1 MAIKIKLKNSVT
13 QDAVPTGTHL
23 PEVGELAVNANIN
36 SIGGYMRA
44 SDNSIVK
51 IFGPGSVSTPAAS
64 TTASGIAELAT
75 SAETTTGTDT
85 ARVCTPAGVKAVT
98 DAERTTSNSTYL
110 ALSGGTLVG
119 VLQAT
124 AGSNSAPA
132 IHFGDSDSGIYGGT
146 NTVSLAAGGTQGLS
160 LNSSAY
166 VNVPTRLGIGVAAPA
181 VPLHVIGEARIDPAS
196 GTSTIRFSV
205 GGTEKGKLAV
215 DSSSNLFFETAGT
228 ERARIDASGRLL
240 VGLASARTLNSGYTP
255 PLQVEG
261 NTATTSSISA
271 INNINQTGGP
281 SVWLGKSRGAA
292 LGGVTTVQSGD
303 ELGSI
308 FFNGAD
314 GTDIQSIGASI
325 VAKSNGTVAGNRMP
339 GELLFA
345 TTADS
350 AGSVSPTTRLTIGS
364 DGKATFAGNVTTANT
379 LSIINTSNLGDAFL
393 YVKAGEAG
401 ASVIE
406 LQADE
411 ADDDNDLWRIQNAGD
426 SNLTFRSKESGSWV
440 EKLGIAADGDATFAG
455 TCTATSFIGGLPITN
470 GADNRVI
477 TASSSSAIQ
486 GEANLIFDGSKL
498 DIDSSAQNIL
508 QLNSTHSD
516 GPNIELQRSGS
527 ALGYFGSAAAS
538 ISGGTATDLALRA
551 QGNLVL
557 ATNGGNER
565 LRLTSVGE
573 VIINDSAKVADS
585 LFGIKVDPSTH
596 NGIGFK
602 PTSNG
607 TFGALR
613 ALNSAGSEV
622 CNIQYDTTNAKINF
636 RTSNT
641 PKLTIT
647 SGGNVGIGTTSPG
660 SKFTIANTSSTDAN
674 TTTDGA
680 GFNSGTLYHRSRGDS
695 AGIAGTTYSN
705 QIISSNGTN
714 VALEIYTI
722 GATGTP
728 VVFGTN
734 SIERMRIE
742 PGGNVGLGGTSPN
755 YQLHCTTGIGIG
767 GHGLSNQQ
775 LSLTNQEIQS
785 LNLGVGYTGLH
796 LNKLGA
802 HVHIGADNSDVRLS
816 LCSTGTAGQNT
827 SNWIRGEGN
836 VLSFNAAAANSGGF
850 EYEIGGT
857 QKFKLSELQ
866 TGVVESK
873 WNSGYATYA
882 DDAVSSTYQVNTNA
896 LVLISAW
903 KSPGPAT
910 NYPTAIFHMTYTGGF
925 QKMHQSHDSFRD
937 SNTDGYIC
945 VYKSGN
951 GTFVVKNRIGI
962 ENRIAVT
969 ILHFQGV

>member
-350 AGSVSPTTRLTIGS
+350 AGSVAPTTRLTIDSAGAVNVPDNGKFTAGASDDLSIYHDSNHTYIDNHTGQLKIRNAAAGDILIQARDDDEGIIVKPDGAVELYYDHSKKFQTYDDGIKVTNRIVGEGGDLRLSSGAATGDIQFQINGSTVMTVQDTSKLEVNDDFEIVLGNGS
-364 DGKATFAGNVTTANT
+364 DLKIYHSAGAASHINATGLLNIDGTTGVRLEFDNATKFETLTDGAKVTGDLTVTTGN
-379 LSIINTSNLGDAFL
+379 SILTNSSQGQLT
-393 YVKAGEAG
+393 VKAGATYPGGAIKLAG
-401 ASVIE
+401 G
-406 LQADE
+406 Q
-411 ADDDNDLWRIQNAGD
+411 
-426 SNLTFRSKESGSWV
+426 SGTT
-440 EKLGIAADGDATFAG
+440 DRG
-455 TCTATSFIGGLPITN
+455 TIIFYSGEATSLEP
-470 GADNRVI
+470 RMY
-477 TASSSSAIQ
+477 
-486 GEANLIFDGSKL
+486 
-498 DIDSSAQNIL
+498 IDSA
-508 QLNSTHSD
+508 
-516 GPNIELQRSGS
+516 
-527 ALGYFGSAAAS
+527 
-538 ISGGTATDLALRA
+538 
-551 QGNLVL
+551 
-557 ATNGGNER
+557 
-565 LRLTSVGE
+565 GE
-573 VIINDSAKVADS
+573 
-585 LFGIKVDPSTH
+585 
-596 NGIGFK
+596 
-602 PTSNG
+602 
-607 TFGALR
+607 
-613 ALNSAGSEV
+613 
-622 CNIQYDTTNAKINF
+622 
-636 RTSNT
+636 
-641 PKLTIT
+641 
-647 SGGNVGIGTTSPG
+647 VGIGT
-660 SKFTIANTSSTDAN
+660 STPTGIHNLAKVLEISGGDGGDLIIGN
-674 TTTDGA
+674 SVSTNVGA
-680 GFNSGTLYHRSRGDS
+680 GAHIGSIAFKNIDS
-695 AGIAGTTYSN
+695 AGSQPHYAGIRCEAVDTAGNMDLRFYTGSADLEADNYGVRLTGRTYYGYNSNGYITKQDNYDTDGGKSYWYDGGSGNNVVQASIDGTTGNITSKGN
-705 QIISSNGTN
+705 F
-714 VALEIYTI
+714 
-722 GATGTP
+722 
-728 VVFGTN
+728 VV
-734 SIERMRIE
+734 
-742 PGGNVGLGGTSPN
+742 
-755 YQLHCTTGIGIG
+755 
-767 GHGLSNQQ
+767 
-775 LSLTNQEIQS
+775 
-785 LNLGVGYTGLH
+785 
-796 LNKLGA
+796 
-802 HVHIGADNSDVRLS
+802 
-816 LCSTGTAGQNT
+816 GTAGKGIDFSAQTASSATNAT
-827 SNWIRGEGN
+827 TDNELLDHFERGSWTPTDG
-836 VLSFNAAAANSGGF
+836 SSGGLTLSVGSAS
-850 EYEIGGT
+850 YVRIGNLV
-857 QKFKLSELQ
+857 FINFY
-866 TGVVESK
+866 V
-873 WNSGYATYA
+873 TY
-882 DDAVSSTYQVNTNA
+882 
-896 LVLISAW
+896 
-903 KSPGPAT
+903 P
-910 NYPTAIFHMTYTGGF
+910 
-925 QKMHQSHDSFRD
+925 
-937 SNTDGYIC
+937 SNTDTALNNVSGLPFAA
-945 VYKSGN
+945 KGSGN
-951 GTFVVKNRIGI
+951 YSYLTGRISGI
-962 ENRIAVT
+962 TNNVAVQVNAGASYMHIYVGDSGYSNT
-969 ILHFQGV
+969 QLSSKYVLVSGCYSVI